1 MENLLAHSFD
11 YLSSY
16 EPSKIRKGL
25 RQVEG
30 LLAQIC
36 LSKPK
41 STSDRRR
48 SYLATESHPVPKAL
62 SELRDDPAFREFF
75 KIQDGFQWNGAF
87 LNFDADFDLMG
98 PSRSCYEISRR
109 NIQIS
114 TTNKQTADTVAM
126 RLVSC
131 LEHLLGRGSNGTNDM
146 LIVCTLDL
154 IQGALLLHPPSR
166 TLFAREIYMNLLLDL
181 LDPINCPA
189 IQSATLLTLVTAL
202 LDCPANTRTFEDLDG
217 LLTVTS
223 LFKQR
228 ATSREVKLKLVEFL
242 YFYLMPETPILGRG
256 ASVSP
261 PPGLQRSPSKISNRP
276 MSQSSQT
283 STGGAKM
290 NRDTRTTDEKQA
302 LLGRYLNNVE
312 DLVEDLKETAPFGAT
327 VY

>member
-1 MENLLAHSFD
+1 
-11 YLSSY
+11 
-16 EPSKIRKGL
+16 
-25 RQVEG
+25 
-30 LLAQIC
+30 
-36 LSKPK
+36 
-41 STSDRRR
+41 
-48 SYLATESHPVPKAL
+48 
-62 SELRDDPAFREFF
+62 
-75 KIQDGFQWNGAF
+75 
-87 LNFDADFDLMG
+87 
-98 PSRSCYEISRR
+98 
-109 NIQIS
+109 
-114 TTNKQTADTVAM
+114 M

-131 LEHLLGRGSNGTNDM
+131 LERLLGRGSNGTNDM

-166 TLFAREIYMNLLLDL
+166 TLFARDIYMNLLLDL

-228 ATSREVKLKLVEFL
+228 GTSREVKLKLVEFL
-242 YFYLMPETPILGRG
+242 YFYLMPETPILGPG
-256 ASVSP
+256 ASS
-261 PPGLQRSPSKISNRP
+261 PGLQRSPSKISSRP
-276 MSQSSQT
+276 LSQSSHC
-283 STGGAKM
+283 SGSPGGGKM
-290 NRDTRTTDEKQA
+290 VRDTRTTDEKQA

>member
-1 MENLLAHSFD
+1 METLLAHSFD
-11 YLSSY
+11 YLSSH
-16 EPSKIRKGL
+16 EPSKVRKGL

-36 LSKPK
+36 LSKPVSK
-41 STSDRRR
+41 SPPDRRR
-48 SYLATESHPVPKAL
+48 SHLAVESQPVPKAL
-62 SELRDDPAFREFF
+62 IDLHDDPAFREFF
-75 KIQDGFQWNGAF
+75 KLQESFQWN
-87 LNFDADFDLMG
+87 
-98 PSRSCYEISRR
+98 
-109 NIQIS
+109 
-114 TTNKQTADTVAM
+114 VAM

-189 IQSATLLTLVTAL
+189 IQSSTLLTLVTAL

-242 YFYLMPETPILGRG
+242 YFYLMPETPILGPG
-256 ASVSP
+256 SAPISS
-261 PPGLQRSPSKISNRP
+261 PPGLQRSPSKLSSRP
-276 MSQSSQT
+276 MSQHSHSPVAA
-283 STGGAKM
+283 AKIA
-290 NRDTRTTDEKQA
+290 RDTRTTDEKQA

>member
-1 MENLLAHSFD
+1 MEALLAHSFD

-41 STSDRRR
+41 PVLDRRSR
-48 SYLATESHPVPKAL
+48 SPDTQPVPKTL
-62 SELRDDPAFREFF
+62 SELRDDPAFREFS
-75 KIQDGFQWNGAF
+75 KLQESFQWN
-87 LNFDADFDLMG
+87 
-98 PSRSCYEISRR
+98 I
-109 NIQIS
+109 
-114 TTNKQTADTVAM
+114 AM

-154 IQGALLLHPPSR
+154 IQGALLLHRGSR

-189 IQSATLLTLVTAL
+189 VQSATLLTLVTAL
-202 LDCPANTRTFEDLDG
+202 LDCPSNTRTFEDLDG

-242 YFYLMPETPILGRG
+242 YFYLMPEAMTP
-256 ASVSP
+256 APMSP
-261 PPGLQRSPSKISNRP
+261 PPGLQRSPSKL
-276 MSQSSQT
+276 SSAPFSRSAHSAAANAASKT
-283 STGGAKM
+283 

>member
-1 MENLLAHSFD
+1 MEALLAHSFD

-41 STSDRRR
+41 PVLDRRSR
-48 SYLATESHPVPKAL
+48 SPEAQPVPKTL
-62 SELRDDPAFREFF
+62 SELRDDPAFREFS
-75 KIQDGFQWNGAF
+75 KLQESFQWN
-87 LNFDADFDLMG
+87 
-98 PSRSCYEISRR
+98 I
-109 NIQIS
+109 
-114 TTNKQTADTVAM
+114 AM

-154 IQGALLLHPPSR
+154 IQGSLLLHRGSR
-166 TLFAREIYMNLLLDL
+166 TLFAREVYMNLLLDL

-189 IQSATLLTLVTAL
+189 VQSATLLTLVTAL
-202 LDCPANTRTFEDLDG
+202 LDCPSNTRTFEDLDG

-223 LFKQR
+223 LFKLR
-228 ATSREVKLKLVEFL
+228 TTSREVKLKLVEFL
-242 YFYLMPETPILGRG
+242 YFYLMPETMTP
-256 ASVSP
+256 APMSP
-261 PPGLQRSPSKISNRP
+261 PPGLQRSPSKL
-276 MSQSSQT
+276 SSVPF
-283 STGGAKM
+283 SRSAHSAAANAANKA

-312 DLVEDLKETAPFGAT
+312 DLVEDLKETAPFGTT

>member
-1 MENLLAHSFD
+1 METLLAHSFD

-16 EPSKIRKGL
+16 EPSKVRKGL

-36 LSKPK
+36 LSKSKQPA
-41 STSDRRR
+41 SDKRR
-48 SYLATESHPVPKAL
+48 SLLSFGAPQPVPKAL
-62 SELRDDPAFREFF
+62 SELKDDPAFREFF
-75 KIQDGFQWNGAF
+75 KLQEGFQWN
-87 LNFDADFDLMG
+87 
-98 PSRSCYEISRR
+98 
-109 NIQIS
+109 
-114 TTNKQTADTVAM
+114 VAM
-126 RLVSC
+126 RLVTC
-131 LEHLLGRGSNGTNDM
+131 LEHLLGRGSNGTNDL
-146 LIVCTLDL
+146 LIISTLDL

-202 LDCPANTRTFEDLDG
+202 LDHPANTRTFEELDG

-242 YFYLMPETPILGRG
+242 YFYLMPETPLILNG
-256 ASVSP
+256 AAVNAP
-261 PPGLQRSPSKISNRP
+261 NTAMGGHQRSPSKLAAPVSRSVHAP
-276 MSQSSQT
+276 AQT
-283 STGGAKM
+283 HAKAP
-290 NRDTRTTDEKQA
+290 RDTRTTDEKQS
-302 LLGRYLNNVE
+302 LLGRYLNNVA

-327 VY
+327 VC

>member
-1 MENLLAHSFD
+1 METLLAHSFD

-16 EPSKIRKGL
+16 EPSKVRKGL

-36 LSKPK
+36 LSKSKQPV
-41 STSDRRR
+41 SDKRR
-48 SYLATESHPVPKAL
+48 SLLSFGAPQPPPKAL
-62 SELRDDPAFREFF
+62 SELKDDPAFREFF
-75 KIQDGFQWNGAF
+75 KLQEGFQWN
-87 LNFDADFDLMG
+87 
-98 PSRSCYEISRR
+98 
-109 NIQIS
+109 
-114 TTNKQTADTVAM
+114 VAM
-126 RLVSC
+126 RLVTC
-131 LEHLLGRGSNGTNDM
+131 LEHLLGRGSNGTNDL
-146 LIVCTLDL
+146 LIISTLDL

-166 TLFAREIYMNLLLDL
+166 TLFAREIYMNILLDL

-202 LDCPANTRTFEDLDG
+202 LDHPANTRTFEELDG

-242 YFYLMPETPILGRG
+242 YFYLMPETPMT
-256 ASVSP
+256 AVSAP
-261 PPGLQRSPSKISNRP
+261 NTGLQRSPSKL
-276 MSQSSQT
+276 
-283 STGGAKM
+283 GGPVSRSV
-290 NRDTRTTDEKQA
+290 NVPGGPHGPRGSRDTRTTDEKQA

>member
-1 MENLLAHSFD
+1 
-11 YLSSY
+11 
-16 EPSKIRKGL
+16 
-25 RQVEG
+25 
-30 LLAQIC
+30 
-36 LSKPK
+36 
-41 STSDRRR
+41 
-48 SYLATESHPVPKAL
+48 
-62 SELRDDPAFREFF
+62 
-75 KIQDGFQWNGAF
+75 
-87 LNFDADFDLMG
+87 
-98 PSRSCYEISRR
+98 
-109 NIQIS
+109 
-114 TTNKQTADTVAM
+114 M

-217 LLTVTS
+217 LLTITS

-242 YFYLMPETPILGRG
+242 YFYLMPETPIQGPG
-256 ASVSP
+256 GS
-261 PPGLQRSPSKISNRP
+261 PPGLQRSPSKLSTRP
-276 MSQSSQT
+276 QSSHA
-283 STGGAKM
+283 SAAGGGKM
-290 NRDTRTTDEKQA
+290 LRDTRTTDEKQA

>member
-1 MENLLAHSFD
+1 MEALLAHSFD

-41 STSDRRR
+41 PVSDRRKSR
-48 SYLATESHPVPKAL
+48 LADTPQPVPKAL
-62 SELRDDPAFREFF
+62 SDLRDDPAFREFS
-75 KIQDGFQWNGAF
+75 KLQESFQWN
-87 LNFDADFDLMG
+87 
-98 PSRSCYEISRR
+98 I
-109 NIQIS
+109 
-114 TTNKQTADTVAM
+114 AM

-154 IQGALLLHPPSR
+154 IQGSLLLHPGSR
-166 TLFAREIYMNLLLDL
+166 SLFAREIYMNLLLDL

-189 IQSATLLTLVTAL
+189 VQSATLLTLVTAL

-242 YFYLMPETPILGRG
+242 YFYLMPETPTHAPI
-256 ASVSP
+256 SP
-261 PPGLQRSPSKISNRP
+261 PPGLQRSPSKLSNAPFSR
-276 MSQSSQT
+276 SAHSAAHAA
-283 STGGAKM
+283 AKM

>member
-1 MENLLAHSFD
+1 MEALLAHSFD

-41 STSDRRR
+41 PVSDRRSR
-48 SYLATESHPVPKAL
+48 SPDTQPVPKML
-62 SELRDDPAFREFF
+62 SDLRDDPAFREFS
-75 KIQDGFQWNGAF
+75 KLQESFQWN
-87 LNFDADFDLMG
+87 
-98 PSRSCYEISRR
+98 I
-109 NIQIS
+109 
-114 TTNKQTADTVAM
+114 AM

-154 IQGALLLHPPSR
+154 IQGALLLHCSSR

-189 IQSATLLTLVTAL
+189 VQSATLLTLVTAL
-202 LDCPANTRTFEDLDG
+202 LDCPSNTRTFEELDG

-242 YFYLMPETPILGRG
+242 YFYLMPETMALAPM
-256 ASVSP
+256 SP
-261 PPGLQRSPSKISNRP
+261 PPGLHRSPSKLSPAPFSR
-276 MSQSSQT
+276 SAH
-283 STGGAKM
+283 STANSASKPS
-290 NRDTRTTDEKQA
+290 RDTRTTDEKQA

>member
-1 MENLLAHSFD
+1 MEALLAHSFD
-11 YLSSY
+11 YLCSY

-41 STSDRRR
+41 PVLDRRSR
-48 SYLATESHPVPKAL
+48 SPDTQPVPKTL
-62 SELRDDPAFREFF
+62 SELRDDPAFREFS
-75 KIQDGFQWNGAF
+75 KLQESFQWN
-87 LNFDADFDLMG
+87 
-98 PSRSCYEISRR
+98 I
-109 NIQIS
+109 
-114 TTNKQTADTVAM
+114 AM

-154 IQGALLLHPPSR
+154 IQGALLLHRGSR

-189 IQSATLLTLVTAL
+189 VQSATLLTLVTAL
-202 LDCPANTRTFEDLDG
+202 LDCPSNTRTFEDLDG

-242 YFYLMPETPILGRG
+242 YFYLMPEAITP
-256 ASVSP
+256 APMSP
-261 PPGLQRSPSKISNRP
+261 PPGLQRSPSKL
-276 MSQSSQT
+276 SSAPFSRSAHSAAANAASKT
-283 STGGAKM
+283 